1 MMFFN
6 KKKPEQPI
14 NASAETDL
22 FTDDFNEE
30 DSPSTAVATSKPVV
44 KASGSVSGGFQFPTL
59 SPSAVTSKIQSQ
71 QHGAFSSQSSVL
83 PNEDDAPIS
92 VEAISNQVQSIASD
106 VAVEPLPEVVSQ
118 PLAEAVVLETPLPAV
133 QESAPVVV
141 VTTFAPVVP
150 PEPIE
155 LEPLVP
161 PVSSSP
167 SVAVDDFDMSLD
179 LSSFAEETASLS
191 ENFPDFSLDVPY
203 LPEPEELSSSLP
215 PQAIASPIQ
224 ISAHEIGSMV
234 LDPLEDTA
242 DQISLQTRH
251 AVAGTEA
258 YTQTQF
264 SPIDS
269 SIDLTGLAVEDSYST
284 MAEANAL
291 NQDWVLQDIAV
302 AEEQV
307 ALNAP
312 QQPTLTGFAS
322 VAEGASLETMDV
334 SQFEAYETGLDFG
347 MDFQENAQVATAN
360 LSIEPTAI
368 TETTWSVKPEADFT
382 LVEQSVTQPTGISV
396 NDNLMVLDDAFDFAD
411 VVPIQELSLIN
422 GNVTRTGEPIA
433 QSATALQESYQI
445 NEYDEVVVD
454 FDSGTLA
461 LDATSAPDVLLSSI
475 GTVANEPVQSAH
487 TLVNGVNEYDEVVVD
502 FDSGTLALDA
512 TSAPDVLLSS
522 IGTVANEPVQ
532 SAHTLV
538 NGVNEYDE
546 VVVDF
551 DSGTLALDATSAPD
565 VLLSSIGTVAN
576 EPVQSAHTLVNG
588 VNEYDEVVVDFDSGT
603 LALDATSAPDVLLSS
618 IGTVANEPVQ
628 SAHTLVN
635 GVNEYDEVV
644 VDFDSG
650 TLALDATSAP
660 DVLLSSIGT
669 VANEPVQSAQQEI
682 ENETTVANL
691 EEEVSTEE
699 ALSTTSSAAADGM
712 ISLAEVVG
720 SYLAP
725 ALKEQ
730 GNILGLSAEN
740 QVLPVGVVLPFY
752 DLALEKIKVVAALPL
767 EIENSAL
774 LYLEIEPF
782 YALFG
787 FVNNQFK
794 LLHTFQ
800 KNVLTEVPDASLML
814 GLNATSTTEGSI
826 YKLTIGLWEALVTV
840 TPEQVNLVKIV
851 NHA

>member
-1 MMFFN
+1 MIFFN

-22 FTDDFNEE
+22 FADDFNEE
-30 DSPSTAVATSKPVV
+30 DSLSTAVATSKPAVA
-44 KASGSVSGGFQFPTL
+44 ASGSVSGGFQFPKL
-59 SPSAVTSKIQSQ
+59 SPSTVASKIQTQ
-71 QHGAFSSQSSVL
+71 QHGAFSSQSSAL

-92 VEAISNQVQSIASD
+92 VEAISNQVQSIASA

-360 LSIEPTAI
+360 LSIEPTTI

-475 GTVANEPVQSAH
+475 GTVANEPVQSA
-487 TLVNGVNEYDEVVVD
+487 
-502 FDSGTLALDA
+502 
-512 TSAPDVLLSS
+512 
-522 IGTVANEPVQ
+522 
-532 SAHTLV
+532 
-538 NGVNEYDE
+538 
-546 VVVDF
+546 
-551 DSGTLALDATSAPD
+551 
-565 VLLSSIGTVAN
+565 
-576 EPVQSAHTLVNG
+576 
-588 VNEYDEVVVDFDSGT
+588 
-603 LALDATSAPDVLLSS
+603 
-618 IGTVANEPVQ
+618 
-628 SAHTLVN
+628 
-635 GVNEYDEVV
+635 
-644 VDFDSG
+644 
-650 TLALDATSAP
+650 
-660 DVLLSSIGT
+660 
-669 VANEPVQSAQQEI
+669 QQEI

-699 ALSTTSSAAADGM
+699 ALSTTSSAATDGM

>member
-92 VEAISNQVQSIASD
+92 VEAISNQVQSIASA

-118 PLAEAVVLETPLPAV
+118 PLAEAVVLETPLTAV

-269 SIDLTGLAVEDSYST
+269 SIDLTGFAVEDSYST

-382 LVEQSVTQPTGISV
+382 LVEQTVTQPTGISV

-475 GTVANEPVQSAH
+475 GTVANEPVQSA
-487 TLVNGVNEYDEVVVD
+487 
-502 FDSGTLALDA
+502 
-512 TSAPDVLLSS
+512 
-522 IGTVANEPVQ
+522 
-532 SAHTLV
+532 
-538 NGVNEYDE
+538 
-546 VVVDF
+546 
-551 DSGTLALDATSAPD
+551 
-565 VLLSSIGTVAN
+565 
-576 EPVQSAHTLVNG
+576 
-588 VNEYDEVVVDFDSGT
+588 
-603 LALDATSAPDVLLSS
+603 
-618 IGTVANEPVQ
+618 
-628 SAHTLVN
+628 
-635 GVNEYDEVV
+635 
-644 VDFDSG
+644 
-650 TLALDATSAP
+650 
-660 DVLLSSIGT
+660 
-669 VANEPVQSAQQEI
+669 QQEI

-699 ALSTTSSAAADGM
+699 ALSTTSSAATDGM

-740 QVLPVGVVLPFY
+740 QVLPVGVMLPFY

>member
-1 MMFFN
+1 
-6 KKKPEQPI
+6 
-14 NASAETDL
+14 
-22 FTDDFNEE
+22 
-30 DSPSTAVATSKPVV
+30 
-44 KASGSVSGGFQFPTL
+44 
-59 SPSAVTSKIQSQ
+59 
-71 QHGAFSSQSSVL
+71 
-83 PNEDDAPIS
+83 
-92 VEAISNQVQSIASD
+92 
-106 VAVEPLPEVVSQ
+106 
-118 PLAEAVVLETPLPAV
+118 
-133 QESAPVVV
+133 
-141 VTTFAPVVP
+141 
-150 PEPIE
+150 
-155 LEPLVP
+155 
-161 PVSSSP
+161 
-167 SVAVDDFDMSLD
+167 
-179 LSSFAEETASLS
+179 
-191 ENFPDFSLDVPY
+191 
-203 LPEPEELSSSLP
+203 
-215 PQAIASPIQ
+215 
-224 ISAHEIGSMV
+224 MV

-269 SIDLTGLAVEDSYST
+269 SIDLTGFAVEDSYST

-382 LVEQSVTQPTGISV
+382 LVEQTVTQPTGISV

-475 GTVANEPVQSAH
+475 GTVANEPVQSA
-487 TLVNGVNEYDEVVVD
+487 
-502 FDSGTLALDA
+502 
-512 TSAPDVLLSS
+512 
-522 IGTVANEPVQ
+522 
-532 SAHTLV
+532 
-538 NGVNEYDE
+538 
-546 VVVDF
+546 
-551 DSGTLALDATSAPD
+551 
-565 VLLSSIGTVAN
+565 
-576 EPVQSAHTLVNG
+576 
-588 VNEYDEVVVDFDSGT
+588 
-603 LALDATSAPDVLLSS
+603 
-618 IGTVANEPVQ
+618 
-628 SAHTLVN
+628 
-635 GVNEYDEVV
+635 
-644 VDFDSG
+644 
-650 TLALDATSAP
+650 
-660 DVLLSSIGT
+660 
-669 VANEPVQSAQQEI
+669 QQEI

-699 ALSTTSSAAADGM
+699 ALSTTSSAATDGM

-740 QVLPVGVVLPFY
+740 QVLPVGVMLPFY

>member
-269 SIDLTGLAVEDSYST
+269 SIDLTGFAVEDSYST

-382 LVEQSVTQPTGISV
+382 LVEQTVTQPTGISV

-475 GTVANEPVQSAH
+475 GMVANEPVQSAH
-487 TLVNGVNEYDEVVVD
+487 TLVNGVNEYDEVVVE

-522 IGTVANEPVQ
+522 IGMVANEPVQ

-546 VVVDF
+546 VVV
-551 DSGTLALDATSAPD
+551 
-565 VLLSSIGTVAN
+565 
-576 EPVQSAHTLVNG
+576 E
-588 VNEYDEVVVDFDSGT
+588 
-603 LALDATSAPDVLLSS
+603 
-618 IGTVANEPVQ
+618 
-628 SAHTLVN
+628 
-635 GVNEYDEVV
+635 
-644 VDFDSG
+644 FDSG

-682 ENETTVANL
+682 ENETTLANL

-699 ALSTTSSAAADGM
+699 ALSTTSSAATDGM

>member
-269 SIDLTGLAVEDSYST
+269 SIDLTGFAVEDSYST

-382 LVEQSVTQPTGISV
+382 LVEQTVTQPTGISV

-475 GTVANEPVQSAH
+475 GMVANEPVQSAH
-487 TLVNGVNEYDEVVVD
+487 TLVNGVNEYDEVVV
-502 FDSGTLALDA
+502 
-512 TSAPDVLLSS
+512 
-522 IGTVANEPVQ
+522 E
-532 SAHTLV
+532 
-538 NGVNEYDE
+538 
-546 VVVDF
+546 
-551 DSGTLALDATSAPD
+551 
-565 VLLSSIGTVAN
+565 
-576 EPVQSAHTLVNG
+576 
-588 VNEYDEVVVDFDSGT
+588 
-603 LALDATSAPDVLLSS
+603 
-618 IGTVANEPVQ
+618 
-628 SAHTLVN
+628 
-635 GVNEYDEVV
+635 
-644 VDFDSG
+644 FDSG

-682 ENETTVANL
+682 ENETTLANL

-699 ALSTTSSAAADGM
+699 ALSTTSSAATDGM

>member
-1 MMFFN
+1 MIFFN

-22 FTDDFNEE
+22 FADDFNEE
-30 DSPSTAVATSKPVV
+30 DSLSTAVATSKPAVA
-44 KASGSVSGGFQFPTL
+44 ASGSVSGGFQFPKL
-59 SPSAVTSKIQSQ
+59 SPSTVASKIQTQ
-71 QHGAFSSQSSVL
+71 QHGAFSSQSSAL

-92 VEAISNQVQSIASD
+92 VEAISNQVQSIASA

-360 LSIEPTAI
+360 LSIEPTTI

-532 SAHTLV
+532 SA
-538 NGVNEYDE
+538 
-546 VVVDF
+546 
-551 DSGTLALDATSAPD
+551 
-565 VLLSSIGTVAN
+565 
-576 EPVQSAHTLVNG
+576 
-588 VNEYDEVVVDFDSGT
+588 
-603 LALDATSAPDVLLSS
+603 
-618 IGTVANEPVQ
+618 
-628 SAHTLVN
+628 
-635 GVNEYDEVV
+635 
-644 VDFDSG
+644 
-650 TLALDATSAP
+650 
-660 DVLLSSIGT
+660 
-669 VANEPVQSAQQEI
+669 QQEI

-699 ALSTTSSAAADGM
+699 ALSTTSSAATDGM